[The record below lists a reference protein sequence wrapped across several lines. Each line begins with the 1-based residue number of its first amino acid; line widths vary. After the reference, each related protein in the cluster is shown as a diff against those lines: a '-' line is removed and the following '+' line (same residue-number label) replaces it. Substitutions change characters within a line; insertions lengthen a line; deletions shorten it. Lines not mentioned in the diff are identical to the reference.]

1 MPNTIGPMRHYIT
14 IQAEVET
21 ADDYGGA
28 SKTWSTRLSTWAK
41 MDHKTLAGSIGPGG
55 QIMDRSQVDF
65 VIRVIGNRQDDGDS
79 GYEYN
84 IRQGDRVQYNG
95 RTFDVQAV
103 ANEDERAR
111 FLRLVCMEREVG

>member
-28 SKTWSTRLSTWAK
+28 SKAWSTRLSTWAK

-55 QIMDRSQVDF
+55 QIMDRSQIDF
-65 VIRVIGNRQDDGDS
+65 IIREIGATAV
-79 GYEYN
+79 
-84 IRQGDRVQYNG
+84 RQGDRVQYDS
-95 RTFDVQAV
+95 RVFDVQAV
-103 ANEDERAR
+103 ANEDERGR